1 MNISLL
7 RNPALVHTHKQEV
20 CSLLET
26 TIMATASRS
35 VLQSGQTS
43 RPRHHDVNRCVG
55 AAPASPMRLIGVAV
69 GQTSGER
76 SGHRRPALRRRQSS
90 KAFLF
95 EAVKYQ
101 STGYFCPFPSR

>member
-69 GQTSGER
+69 GRLAASAAGT
-76 SGHRRPALRRRQSS
+76 
-90 KAFLF
+90 
-95 EAVKYQ
+95 
-101 STGYFCPFPSR
+101 TGQR